1 MWKTKEAITMTRSKR
16 FLALILCFALI
27 LPLLPASVFAA
38 DDDVLKLD
46 NGYIEASVSKKN
58 GGFLVNTVE
67 GDLLKK
73 SDNNKKLLY
82 HSDEYDTSFVSFR
95 VGSGAN
101 AKDYLFGGEYAGSSD
116 ISVSQATEG
125 GEIVASWSVD
135 GITFTQTISLAEDN
149 ANEHGMISI
158 ALAAQNN
165 SGSAVPI
172 QARILLDTCLGDQ
185 DYAHYQVSGGNL
197 TNTMDTE
204 QIITDEAAIRSFYAV
219 DDIADPA
226 ITAYVVSS
234 PVKVAIGHW
243 NNLASCLFD
252 FAPDTSMN
260 FTNAINDYLTA
271 DSACAMY
278 YDMGTVGNGQSG
290 AVVSYYGVYSNHT
303 VPLENSVAINTVA
316 PLRLHLNSDKTAYV
330 RQSDVGSA
338 DFAVTVSAE
347 NYKSDTSKDLENV
360 ILAVRSTSNLR
371 SLSDS
376 GETMNGIDYTS
387 TEPMTIPY
395 SGIAEGETITKT
407 LYFQAQP
414 LVSASY
420 ERITI
425 GMYKDSVTSENLL
438 GEKIVYV
445 LLPGSDG
452 NIPKVSFVSMTPDT
466 IYSSGTR
473 HLYVAVTNES
483 ILTNALS
490 SGICEIKAYSADG
503 KTVCTIPS
511 ENITVTDGI
520 ADVALTEDMELAVG
534 SWYLQLEWTEDAV
547 IQGIVTREFQKQTAS
562 ILVFAVSDDP
572 KYKNDCYGVLAAV
585 KYGKGTTDDPYYYRL
600 ESFKD
605 ETAFS
610 AFSANKSGYTEIL
623 LVFRGEFTADNR
635 YLKKDEDGR
644 TVGAFYYTAVSKK
657 SVDPVTRKTTV
668 DNCITINNC
677 LDFEGGTMSIY
688 YEDYGRGQTWA
699 EQSPILVE
707 FDGDLYTS
715 DARTSVWSGK
725 AALTKLE
732 QGEDYALLHYDA
744 NGKRKQTQ
752 SDPITLIWPNVYGLA
767 QTLAG
772 MAFKLAYGQFG
783 VMENSDGEIGR
794 TIAFTASL
802 SLKFMTSPDDDD
814 TDEGTASYFGRMKEL
829 WSDWRGASIYQ
840 YAYHGSRFEKLTDIG
855 MNDKDTSDK
864 NDKGVQASVMVQD
877 ILFGCGQGFVGLN
890 FDVEIGVKNMIDS
903 LPKLTGKLS
912 VNTIN
917 NWSFGLSGSC
927 KMSNKLNLEAK
938 LSFKSYNNIPVP
950 DDIYF
955 FIGGFSPG
963 INIDGAGVVWIT
975 GGGGGISNL
984 YDTIFCKSGLPP
996 LKLILAASFSI
1007 VQVLDGNAKLTM
1019 SLTGLDLTASDLKI
1033 FGEIEAIRKVQL
1045 GLQWY
1050 PDIKIQAGMY
1060 VSMFEQVIEGQGYI
1074 ILIGKDYTD
1083 WFFEM
1088 FIQAALKIPASV
1100 PLVGGMTLVGAELGV
1115 STEKIWGAFE
1125 ALKLG
1130 IGVTYYWGESHVNFG
1145 SAGDK
1150 AQPTYPNLLLGGY
1163 DGECEDFPIVYDEEN
1178 DRTLYAHF
1186 GTNFEAPRAAQVL
1199 SDGDLI
1205 LMDVAGV
1212 WSNADRTFHKFNLGT
1227 YDPGSNAATAVQLS
1241 YQADSLENAKTLAQS
1256 FTVSDAQSGGNSFP
1270 LTFYDGSNADTANA
1284 NVTWDSESGTAAFGF
1299 TVTDSSQFHRD
1310 WFVSTGTTA
1319 ADVVLYNVLPM
1330 PEITSVSASDFLA
1343 AGSHTTIHWSG
1354 TGLGE
1359 LDSISFFLASSTDPT
1374 NGAGY
1379 PLESVT
1385 DGSTITGGSMSLAIP
1400 ADIPAGDYYLRAVYA
1415 KDEQLN
1421 SMVHST
1427 GTVSVTNANTPAAAG
1442 TPAVSA
1448 AGDLKYS
1455 VSIPATADANTTG
1468 YMVTVYH
1475 ADGTETDITGLT
1487 YDKAERG
1494 ATSFEIGGS
1503 YTAPVR
1509 ADETD
1514 PDAAV
1519 TGTETHGLEGGKS
1532 YIIGITPYK
1541 TMDTNGD
1548 GEPDTI
1554 VYGAEV
1560 RSSAAALPVAV
1571 TPTAALTADG
1581 KTMTAV
1587 RDMTSQDTGT
1597 AADVQAGPVF
1607 TTDTLTITASFSEAV
1622 TGTWTLDGSELWAG
1636 ADGDTSVVSGAFN
1649 STANTTITLP
1659 DLIDGDHTLTV
1670 TGRASDGDSF
1680 VNVYPFTV
1688 DTTAPRLLI
1697 SAPLNGSAFHADGTL
1712 TVTGVTDTDALLTV
1726 TIDGGAQVSG
1736 KTVRSAAGTIDADG
1750 VFSLTVSI
1758 PDHNGAATHKVVISA
1773 ADENGN
1779 RTDDQ
1784 EITVVNP
1791 NLGDLS
1797 EIVLMVNDAV
1807 PSDGNIST
1815 STAGTAALSL
1825 VGVTSQGTRFVLD
1838 SDYVYWNSRAA
1849 EGAASVSGEG
1859 LLTYDAYTKGFVE
1872 AMVEVSTGAYR
1883 TAVLTL
1889 GSEPESGYVSVS
1901 STIGGTVTGGGYYT
1915 VGDTVTL
1922 IATPDS
1928 GYRFDHWELTGVTI
1942 EDTTSATISFRMPDG
1957 ASVTAKAV
1965 FESVASPGQADEG
1978 VVAYAEVPEGVD
1990 ENRYVPYYI
1999 DENGEKVI
2007 IPVSSVFDGTLVY
2020 LRPKDKTVY
2029 FMENPVSFKDIV
2041 GHWAE
2046 ENILWTAAHG
2056 LFNGVGEDLFDP
2068 GGTMTRAM
2076 FVTVLYRVAGRP
2088 AVTGHSIFTDV
2099 ERDSWYEDAVIW
2111 AEANGIVKGISET
2124 EFAPTAD
2131 VTREQMCVFVG
2142 RYLRTFGYSLALGE
2156 KAMFSDAASIAPWA
2170 AEDVEYCQRAGI
2182 INGKP
2187 GGIFDP
2193 QANATRAENASVMRR
2208 MIEAILI
2215 SLK

>member
-1 MWKTKEAITMTRSKR
+1 MTRSKR
-16 FLALILCFALI
+16 FLAFLLCFALI
-27 LPLLPASVFAA
+27 MPLLPASVFAI
-38 DDDVLKLD
+38 DGDVLKLD
-46 NGYIEASVSKKN
+46 NGYIEVSVSKKN
-58 GGFLVNTVE
+58 AGFLVNTVE

-73 SDNNKKLLY
+73 SDNNKNLLY

-101 AKDYLFGGEYAGSSD
+101 AKDYLFGGKYPGSSEV
-116 ISVSQATEG
+116 SVTQDTEG

-149 ANEHGMISI
+149 ASEHGMISV

-165 SGSAVPI
+165 SGAAQPI

-219 DDIADPA
+219 DDIADPGV
-226 ITAYVVSS
+226 TAYAVSS
-234 PVKVAIGHW
+234 PVKAAIGHW
-243 NNLASCLFD
+243 NNLAASLFD

-271 DSACAMY
+271 DSACALY
-278 YDMGTVGNGQSG
+278 YDMGTVGNRQSG
-290 AVVSYYGVYSNHT
+290 SVVSYYGVYSNHT
-303 VPLENSVAINTVA
+303 VNLENSVAINTVA
-316 PLRLHLNSDKTAYV
+316 PLRLNLNKDKTAYV

-360 ILAVRSTSNLR
+360 IMAVRSTSGLR

-376 GETMNGIDYTS
+376 GVAMNGIDYTS
-387 TEPMTIPY
+387 TEPTTI
-395 SGIAEGETITKT
+395 SFSKIAEGETVTKT

-425 GMYKDSVTSENLL
+425 GMYQDSVTSENLL

-452 NIPKVSFVSMTPDT
+452 NIPQVSFVSMTPDT
-466 IYSSGTR
+466 IYSTGTR
-473 HLYVAVTNES
+473 HLYVAVTNDN
-483 ILTNALS
+483 ILTNALKM
-490 SGICEIKAYSADG
+490 GTCTVKAYSADG
-503 KTVCTIPS
+503 KNVRDIPS
-511 ENITVTDGI
+511 DNITVTDGI
-520 ADVALTEDMELAVG
+520 ADVALTEDIVLAVG
-534 SWYLQLEWTEDAV
+534 SWYLQLEWTDDAV
-547 IQGIVTREFQKQTAS
+547 SQGFVTRDFQKQTAS
-562 ILVFAVSDDP
+562 ILNFKVSDDP

-585 KYGKGTTDDPYYYRL
+585 KYGKGTTDHPYYYRL
-600 ESFKD
+600 ESFRD
-605 ETAFS
+605 EAAFS
-610 AFSANKSGYTEIL
+610 AFSADKSGYTEIL

-635 YLKKDEDGR
+635 YLKKNEDEK
-644 TVGAFYYTAVSKK
+644 TVGAYYYTAVSKK
-657 SVDPVTRKTTV
+657 TVDPSTRTTKV

-699 EQSPILVE
+699 EKSPILVE

-715 DARTSVWSGK
+715 DARTSVWTGK
-725 AALTKLE
+725 AAITKLE
-732 QGEDYALLHYDA
+732 QGEDYALMQYDA

-752 SDPITLIWPNVYGLA
+752 SDPITLIWPNVYGMA

-772 MAFKLAYGQFG
+772 MAFKMAYGQFG
-783 VMENSDGEIGR
+783 VMKASDGTEIGR

-917 NWSFGLSGSC
+917 NWSFGLAGSC

-996 LKLILAASFSI
+996 LKLIIAASFSI

-1050 PDIKIQAGMY
+1050 PDIKIQAGIY

-1074 ILIGKDYTD
+1074 ILIGKNYTD

-1088 FIQAALKIPASV
+1088 FIQAALKVPASV

-1125 ALKLG
+1125 ALKIG

-1150 AQPTYPNLLLGGY
+1150 AKPTYPNLLLGGY
-1163 DGECEDFPIVYDEEN
+1163 NGECEDFPIAYDGEN

-1212 WSNADRTFHKFNLGT
+1212 WSNSDKTAHKFNLGA
-1227 YDPGSNAATAVQLS
+1227 YNAESNAAAAVQLS
-1241 YQADSLENAKTLAQS
+1241 YKAASLENAKTLAQS
-1256 FTVSDAQSGGNSFP
+1256 FTVRDAQSGGNAFP
-1270 LTFYDGSNADTANA
+1270 LTFYNGNNADSSNA
-1284 NVTWDSESGTAAFGF
+1284 NVTWDSESGTATFGF
-1299 TVTDSSQFHRD
+1299 TVTDNSQFNTD
-1310 WFVSTGTTA
+1310 WFISTGTTA

-1330 PEITSVSASDFLA
+1330 PEITGVSSSGSLA
-1343 AGSHTTIHWSG
+1343 AGSNAAIRWTG
-1354 TGLGE
+1354 TGLDE
-1359 LDSISFFLASSTDPT
+1359 LDSISFFLASSTDPA
-1374 NGAGY
+1374 NDAGY
-1379 PLESVT
+1379 PLESIT
-1385 DGSTITGGSMSLAIP
+1385 ESSTIASGTASLAIP
-1400 ADIPAGDYYLRAVYA
+1400 ADIPAGNYYLRAVYS

-1421 SMVHST
+1421 GVIHS
-1427 GTVSVTNANTPAAAG
+1427 GAPVPVTNTYTPAAIG
-1442 TPAVSA
+1442 TPTVSA
-1448 AGDLKYS
+1448 AGDLKFS
-1455 VSIPATADANTTG
+1455 VSIPASNDANTTG
-1468 YMVTVYH
+1468 YMVTVYN

-1487 YDKAERG
+1487 YDKAESG
-1494 ATSFEIGGS
+1494 ATGFEIGGS
-1503 YTAPVR
+1503 YAAPVKTDG
-1509 ADETD
+1509 AD
-1514 PDAAV
+1514 PDSAV
-1519 TGTETHGLEGGKS
+1519 TSTETYGLEGGKS
-1532 YIIGITPYK
+1532 YIIGVTPYK
-1541 TMDTNGD
+1541 TADTDSD

-1560 RSSAAALPVAV
+1560 RSSSARLPQAV
-1571 TPTAALTADG
+1571 TPTATLTASG

-1587 RDMTSQDTGT
+1587 KNMTSQDTGT
-1597 AADVQAGPVF
+1597 TEDVQAGPVF
-1607 TTDTLTITASFSEAV
+1607 TSNTLNITAAFSEAV
-1622 TGTWTLDGSELWAG
+1622 TGSWTLDNSELWAK
-1636 ADGDTSVVSGAFN
+1636 AEDDTSVVSGTFDH
-1649 STANTTITLP
+1649 TANAVISLP
-1659 DLIDGDHTLTV
+1659 DLSDGNHTLTV
-1670 TGRASDGDSF
+1670 TGKASDGDSF
-1680 VNVYPFTV
+1680 ANVYPFTV
-1688 DTTAPRLLI
+1688 DATAPRLLI
-1697 SAPLNGSAFHADGTL
+1697 SAPLNGSTFNADGTL
-1712 TVTGVTDTDALLTV
+1712 TITGVTDADALLAV
-1726 TIDGGAQVSG
+1726 TINGHAQVSG
-1736 KTVRSAAGTIDADG
+1736 KTVKAAGGTIDADG

-1758 PDHNGAATHKVVISA
+1758 PNYNGAATHKIVISA
-1773 ADENGN
+1773 KDENGN
-1779 RTDDQ
+1779 KTEDH
-1784 EITVVNP
+1784 EITVANP
-1791 NLGDLS
+1791 CLGDLS
-1797 EIVLMVNDAV
+1797 KIVLMADDAV

-1815 STAGTAALSL
+1815 LSAGTAALSL
-1825 VGVTSQGTRFVLD
+1825 IGVTSDGTEFALD
-1838 SDYVYWNSRAA
+1838 SDHIYWSSKAS
-1849 EGAASVSGEG
+1849 EGSASVSGDG

-1872 AMVEVSTGAYR
+1872 AMVEVTAGAYC
-1883 TAVLTL
+1883 TAALTL
-1889 GSEPESGYVSVS
+1889 GSEPEDGYVSVS
-1901 STIGGTVTGGGYYT
+1901 GTIGGTVTGGGYYN

-1922 IATPDS
+1922 TATPNS
-1928 GYRFDHWELTGVTI
+1928 GYLFDHWELTGVTVPNA
-1942 EDTTSATISFRMPDG
+1942 SASTISFAMPADVPV
-1957 ASVTAKAV
+1957 SAKAV
-1965 FESVASPGQADEG
+1965 FKSIVSPGPGSSPGPAEEA
-1978 VVAYAEVPEGVD
+1978 VVAYTDVPEGVD
-1990 ENRYVPYYI
+1990 ANRYVPYYI
-1999 DENGEKVI
+1999 DENGKKVI
-2007 IPVSSVFDGTLVY
+2007 IPVSSVFDGTLAY
-2020 LRPKDKTVY
+2020 LKPKDKTVN
-2029 FMENPVSFKDIV
+2029 FMENPVTFKDID

-2046 ENILWTAAHG
+2046 KNILWTAAHG
-2056 LFNGVGEDLFDP
+2056 LFSGVGNDLFDP

-2076 FVTVLYRVAGRP
+2076 FVTVLYRVAGTP
-2088 AVTGHSIFTDV
+2088 AVAGHGKYTDV
-2099 ERDSWYEDAVIW
+2099 KQDSWYEDAVIW
-2111 AEANGIVKGISET
+2111 AEANGIVKGISAT
-2124 EFAPTAD
+2124 EFAPDAD

-2142 RYLRTFGYSLALGE
+2142 RYLRTFGYSLTLGE
-2156 KAMFSDAASIAPWA
+2156 KVEFADAASIASWA

-2193 QANATRAENASVMRR
+2193 KANATRAENATVMKH
-2208 MIEAILI
+2208 MTEAILI